1 MCSENSPPQCH
12 EVAASN
18 LCCSTLWTLLPSA
31 HPRLSPRKPVRSVF
45 LESADAACS
54 QRSCVRDSDGK
65 RDEQVSDCGIV
76 TVSMVRHRL
85 ERRRKRAALWMRQG
99 P

>member
-1 MCSENSPPQCH
+1 MCPENSPSQCH

-31 HPRLSPRKPVRSVF
+31 HPRLSPRKPVPSVF
-45 LESADAACS
+45 LESTDAACG
-54 QRSCVRDSDGK
+54 QRNCGRHSDGK
-65 RDEQVSDCGIV
+65 RDEQVSECEIV

-85 ERRRKRAALWMRQG
+85 ARRRKRAALWMRQG